1 VCAVILVVATL
12 AFVKRGPFAPRTQE
26 PRFPP
31 GTVKG
36 AAAFT
41 PTPGATEI
49 DPSSPVVVQTVASDA
64 KLVRVTLTQGDGG
77 RLSGKLERRRFV
89 ATGVLEPDA
98 TYTIT
103 ATVRMP
109 GKDGGAG
116 KASERTS
123 SSTFSTATTPK
134 IVSVTPPEV
143 GPDQPVTVALSA
155 PAKELRAEGPVTSR
169 LSSDG
174 STVQVLPARYEQG
187 STYGFTLTATSL
199 RGVAGDAQPAS
210 FKALPPATAQASPK
224 AGESNLGVGVPLI
237 LTLSQPPAD
246 RNDFAAHLRVTAS
259 GSTSPVAVD
268 PASVGACGQYAAAP
282 APGGPDLPV
291 SAAWIAANKVRLAPR
306 TPDGY
311 WPANTT
317 INVAARTSGLRA
329 EPGNWFTSDL
339 ASTFR
344 TGDKRVVDVDLT
356 TQTVTACRNG
366 AQVNQFPVSTGTRG
380 ARATRTGNFAIYLRV
395 ADERMQSHTSP
406 FAPDYYD
413 IEHVPW
419 TQYFDR
425 GNALHGAWWH
435 NEFGIPKS
443 HGCVNIQTPT
453 NNKRW
458 PGALPHAEF
467 LWHFNNLGDPVVVHG
482 ETPAPPP
489 PPAPAPA
496 TPAPATPTPATPT
509 PTDPPPAEPPSPP
522 PTYPPSPAPSEPV
535 PPVPSS

>member
-1 VCAVILVVATL
+1 VCAVLLAVAAF
-12 AFVKRGPFAPRTQE
+12 AFVTRGPFASRTKDPQFPR
-26 PRFPP
+26 

-41 PTPGATEI
+41 PGPGATEI
-49 DPSSPVVVQTVASDA
+49 DPSHPVVVRAVSSDA
-64 KLVRVTLTQGDGG
+64 ELVRVTLKQGDGA
-77 RLSGKLERRRFV
+77 RLSGKLERQRFV
-89 ATGVLEPDA
+89 AEGVLRPDT
-98 TYTIT
+98 TYTVT
-103 ATVRMP
+103 ATVRLP
-109 GKDGGAG
+109 GKDGDVA
-116 KASERTS
+116 KSERTS

-134 IVSVTPPEV
+134 IASVTPPEV
-143 GPDQPVTVALSA
+143 GPDQPVTVALSV
-155 PAKELRAEGPVTSR
+155 PAKEVRAEGPVTSR
-169 LSSDG
+169 LSPDG
-174 STVQVLPARYEQG
+174 STVQVLPVRYEQG
-187 STYGFTLTATSL
+187 STYEFALTATSL
-199 RGVAGDAQPAS
+199 GGVVGGAQTARFQS
-210 FKALPPATAQASPK
+210 LPPATAQASPK
-224 AGESNLGVGVPLI
+224 GGESNLGVGVPLI

-259 GSTSPVAVD
+259 GSTSPAPVD
-268 PASVGACGQYAAAP
+268 PAATGACGQYAGVPGP
-282 APGGPDLPV
+282 AGPDLPV
-291 SAAWIAANKVRLAPR
+291 SVAWVAATKVRLAPR
-306 TPDGY
+306 TADGY

-317 INVAARTSGLRA
+317 ISLAARISGLRTA
-329 EPGNWFTSDL
+329 SGNWFTSDL
-339 ASTFR
+339 ASTFT

-435 NEFGIPKS
+435 NEFGTPKS

-467 LWHFNNLGDPVVVHG
+467 LWHFNSLGDPVIVRG

-489 PPAPAPA
+489 PPAPSPA
-496 TPAPATPTPATPT
+496 TPAPTG
-509 PTDPPPAEPPSPP
+509 PPPAEAPSPP
-522 PTYPPSPAPSEPV
+522 PSPQSPAPSERV
-535 PPVPSS
+535 PPVPTS